1 MCRTRDLTVPAGAG
15 TNGNAGR
22 EAASRKEAASQN
34 DQEDRFS
41 TTC

>member
-1 MCRTRDLTVPAGAG
+1 LTVPAGAG

>member
-1 MCRTRDLTVPAGAG
+1 MCLTRALTVPAGAG
-15 TNGNAGR
+15 TNGEVGR
-22 EAASRKEAASQN
+22 EAASRKDAASQN